1 MVIFT
6 SLIGLITILYSNL
19 NSRRHEMALLRIVG
33 ASPKNIFSLLLFESL
48 IISLFSIIIAILLKQ
63 LLSLI
68 FFPILDK
75 NFGIYLE
82 KQFLSVKDIYFLT
95 LVLFSSIIVSIFPAF
110 QAYKNSVN
118 DGL

>member
-1 MVIFT
+1 
-6 SLIGLITILYSNL
+6 
-19 NSRRHEMALLRIVG
+19 MALLRIVG
-33 ASPKNIFSLLLFESL
+33 ASPKIFLVYCYL
-48 IISLFSIIIAILLKQ
+48 IINYSLFSIIIAILLKQ

-95 LVLFSSIIVSIFPAF
+95 LVLFSSIIASIFPAF

-118 DGL
+118 DGI

>member
-1 MVIFT
+1 
-6 SLIGLITILYSNL
+6 
-19 NSRRHEMALLRIVG
+19 MALLRIVG

-82 KQFLSVKDIYFLT
+82 NQLLSIKDIYFLT
-95 LVLFSSIIVSIFPAF
+95 LVLFSSIMLDSPAF

-118 DGL
+118 DGI